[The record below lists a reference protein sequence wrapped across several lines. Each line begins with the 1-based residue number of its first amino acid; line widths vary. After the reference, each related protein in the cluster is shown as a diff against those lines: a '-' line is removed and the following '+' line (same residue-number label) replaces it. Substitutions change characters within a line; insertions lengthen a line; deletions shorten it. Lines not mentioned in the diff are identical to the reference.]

1 MDPSIITAPV
11 SVISIVVTAF
21 IAIRKIRQTAES
33 QRVSAMHDRMS
44 SCMIETFQLT
54 RKLFLLLSD
63 VAKGVVYVE
72 RETREKTTAKT
83 TAYDRFTQT
92 HRKIAP
98 QFDDLTPQHEIL
110 FPEEAFRITSKLYDA
125 FNDAIE
131 LAYDK
136 KPINGIYPDTNDL
149 ESRVE
154 TVYNVYKECLEIYRK
169 YMGSNALAGLGD
181 RPLSI
186 STSEE
191 GRVETLDGPSNDSIP

>member
-1 MDPSIITAPV
+1 
-11 SVISIVVTAF
+11 
-21 IAIRKIRQTAES
+21 
-33 QRVSAMHDRMS
+33 MHDRMS
-44 SCMIETFQLT
+44 SCMMETFQLT
-54 RKLFLLLSD
+54 RKLFLLLSA

-72 RETREKTTAKT
+72 RETREET

-98 QFDDLTPQHEIL
+98 KFDALTPQHEIL

-131 LAYDK
+131 LAYDQ

-149 ESRVE
+149 KSRVE
-154 TVYNVYKECLEIYRK
+154 TVYDVYKECLEIYRK

-181 RPLSI
+181 RPSI

-191 GRVETLDGPSNDSIP
+191 GRVETLDGPSNDPIP